1 MRSSRAFV
9 RRAVILLF
17 AIASGIVPTAA
28 RGQSCESYAETA
40 RFVGTFPAIPSPELV
55 ESDGGWVYTCGGGTF
70 AVVDVTRPAAPAL
83 YGSLGG
89 LGAVADFV
97 VAGGRAYLAR
107 GAAGLAV
114 IDLADPALPAL
125 AGTLILPTSA
135 TEIGLYGAL
144 VVVAG
149 EGSFY
154 LVDPTTPDAMAIV
167 GQTTTVVATD
177 LAVVG
182 SHALVTSATGI
193 ATIDLATPSAPAQV
207 ALFVAACPE
216 GTCEHADPLF
226 HGISVEGGRALV
238 RGEKWVLVEF
248 DPHWSEYLLYSW
260 LWILDVSDPTALSR
274 VADRADPHSRAN
286 ALLLSAEHAVVL
298 DRYGW
303 LEVLAPETLAV
314 EGTVQGSAALSGAA
328 WPSNYLYAGAGTAG
342 LAVFNLTHPRT
353 ILTVSTYGGGT
364 AWSPG
369 YLGHCGISG
378 QYSLETSYW
387 GSNSWSSFRWQVWN
401 LGNPFCPAVRL
412 SGRVDAD
419 EHDDPGFHF
428 SGLSGDLLA
437 FEFRD
442 SYSGHWYSI
451 YDMAQANPAQAS
463 ADFDAE
469 TYDSVQLVGEIA
481 WVKSAGNYEL
491 YDCCALPACPRVG
504 QLLDPPGPLHVN
516 GGACLLDQT
525 NLIMTA
531 LDLSDPCSPVVGGQ
545 LTLPAAIRVCELRD
559 GLAYLLYAGRLQII
573 DLREPQNPSVLGDL
587 SGILN
592 ASTMT
597 IEADRLVVQT
607 TAAFQVISVA
617 NPAHP
622 LVLSPVVDTVPDNAI
637 GPAVISGDRMYQGFA
652 TGVSVYDLT
661 NPAAPRYLSSGRS
674 IGGQAYLGT
683 QSVVVPGA
691 FYPLD
696 CGHPLPAFFSDFHV
710 TRADRQVLVQWRSR
724 GAAADFRVEAC
735 RGDETWDVPI
745 TVQDDQLTACDSSAR
760 LSAGGK
766 VTYTVLAR
774 LDGQWSQIAQET
786 VALGGV
792 PAAVRLTGASP
803 NPFNPRTTVTFALD
817 RPREIELAVY
827 DLRGRRLAVLASGR
841 WDAGEHRLTWDG
853 LGAGGAPLPS
863 GEYLLRLDADRGAV
877 VRAAKVTLLR

>member
-1 MRSSRAFV
+1 MRSASFRATMV
-9 RRAVILLF
+9 LL
-17 AIASGIVPTAA
+17 AA
-28 RGQSCESYAETA
+28 GLISLAPATIQGQSCQSYAETA
-40 RFVGTFPAIPSPELV
+40 KFVGTFPAIPSPELV

-83 YGSLGG
+83 HGSLGG
-89 LGAVADFV
+89 LGTVADFV

-107 GAAGLAV
+107 GSAGLAV
-114 IDLADPALPAL
+114 IDLTDPALPAL
-125 AGTLILPTSA
+125 AGTLALPTSA
-135 TEIGLYGAL
+135 TAIGLYGAL

-149 EGSFY
+149 EGSLY
-154 LVDPTTPDAMAIV
+154 LVDPATPDAMAIV
-167 GQTTTVVATD
+167 GQTTTVAATD

-182 SHALVTSATGI
+182 SYALVTSATGI
-193 ATIDLATPSAPAQV
+193 ATIDLATPSMPAQV
-207 ALFVAACPE
+207 ALFVGSEPANPE
-216 GTCEHADPLF
+216 F
-226 HGISVEGGRALV
+226 HSLSVNGNRALV
-238 RGEKWVLVEF
+238 SGQRWVLVQI
-248 DPHWSEYLLYSW
+248 DPHWSEYQLAPW
-260 LWILDVSDPTALSR
+260 LWIFDVSNPTSLSR
-274 VADRADPHSRAN
+274 VTDKPYRGASAHAI
-286 ALLLSAEHAVVL
+286 LLREGHAAVL
-298 DRYGW
+298 GHHGW
-303 LEVLAPETLAV
+303 LEVLAPEGLTL
-314 EGTVQGSAALSGAA
+314 EGMLPCSLAISGAA
-328 WPSNYLYAGAGTAG
+328 WPNSYLYAGAGTAG

-353 ILTVSTYGGGT
+353 VLTVSEYGQAY
-364 AWSPG
+364 AWRE
-369 YLGHCGISG
+369 GISG
-378 QYSLETSYW
+378 HYGLT
-387 GSNSWSSFRWQVWN
+387 GSFGGSGQWTIIGWQVWS
-401 LGNPFCPAVRL
+401 LGNPLGPAVRL
-412 SGRVDAD
+412 SGTLMDDNGYPSVD
-419 EHDDPGFHF
+419 FR
-428 SGLSGDLLA
+428 GLSGDLLI
-437 FEFRD
+437 FEFRE

-451 YDMAQANPAQAS
+451 YDMAQAIPAQAS

-469 TYDSVQLVGEIA
+469 TYDSVQLVDKIA
-481 WVKSAGNYEL
+481 WAKIDGNYEL
-491 YDCCALPACPRVG
+491 YDCSALPACPRVG
-504 QLLDPPGPLHVN
+504 QLFDPPGPLHVN

-525 NLIMTA
+525 NLILTA
-531 LDLSDPCSPVVGGQ
+531 LDLSDPRAPAIGGQ
-545 LTLPAAIRVCELRD
+545 WPLPAAIRVCRLRD
-559 GLAYLLYAGRLQII
+559 GLAYVLYAGRLQIV
-573 DLREPQNPSVLGDL
+573 DLRDPQNPSLLGDL

-592 ASTMT
+592 ATTMT

-617 NPAHP
+617 DPAHP
-622 LVLSPVVDTVPDNAI
+622 LVLSPVVNTVPDGAI

-696 CGHPLPAFFSDFHV
+696 CGQPLPAFFSDFHV

-724 GAAADFRVEAC
+724 GSAEDFRVEARC
-735 RGDETWDVPI
+735 GADAWDVPI

-760 LSAGGK
+760 LSAGGE

-786 VALGGV
+786 IALGGV

-803 NPFNPRTTVTFALD
+803 NPFNPRTTVSFALD

-841 WDAGEHRLTWDG
+841 WDTGEHRLTWDG
-853 LGAGGAPLPS
+853 LGAGGAPLAS
-863 GEYLLRLDADRGAV
+863 GEYLLRLDADHGAI

>member
-1 MRSSRAFV
+1 MRRGLVFV
-9 RRAVILLF
+9 KRVLLLLS
-17 AIASGIVPTAA
+17 AIALGLAPAA
-28 RGQSCESYAETA
+28 AQGQSCESYAETA
-40 RFVGTFPAIPSPELV
+40 KFVGTFPAIPSPELV

-83 YGSLGG
+83 HGSLGG
-89 LGAVADFV
+89 LGTVADFA
-97 VAGGRAYLAR
+97 VAGSRAYLAR
-107 GAAGLAV
+107 GTAGLAV
-114 IDLADPALPAL
+114 IDLADPALPGL
-125 AGTLILPTSA
+125 AGTLVLPTSA
-135 TEIGLYGAL
+135 TAIGMYGAL

-149 EGSFY
+149 EGSLY
-154 LVDPTTPDAMAIV
+154 VVDPTAPEAMAIV
-167 GQTTTVVATD
+167 GQTTTVEATD

-182 SHALVTSATGI
+182 AHVLVTSATGI
-193 ATIDLATPSAPAQV
+193 ATIDLTTPPAPVQV
-207 ALFVAACPE
+207 ALFVAACP
-216 GTCEHADPLF
+216 GGACEYADPEF
-226 HGISVEGGRALV
+226 RGISVEGDRALV

-248 DPHWSEYLLYSW
+248 DPHWSEYLLNPW
-260 LWILDVSDPTALSR
+260 LWILDVSDPTALSH
-274 VADRADPHSRAN
+274 VSDRADPHSGAR
-286 ALLLSAEHAVVL
+286 ALLLRGEHAVVL
-298 DRYGW
+298 GRHGW
-303 LEVLAPETLAV
+303 LDVLAPETLAV

-328 WPSNYLYAGAGTAG
+328 WPSNYLYAGAGIAG

-353 ILTVSTYGGGT
+353 ILTVSTYGGGPDL
-364 AWSPG
+364 SPG

-387 GSNSWSSFRWQVWN
+387 GSSSWSSVSWQVWN

-412 SGRVDAD
+412 WGRVDAD

-428 SGLSGDLLA
+428 TGLSGDLLA

-442 SYSGHWYSI
+442 SYSGHRYSI

-463 ADFDAE
+463 VDFDAE

-481 WVKSAGNYEL
+481 WARIDANYEL
-491 YDCCALPACPRVG
+491 YDCGALPACPRVG

-525 NLIMTA
+525 NLILTA
-531 LDLSDPCSPVVGGQ
+531 LDLSDPCTPVVGGQ
-545 LTLPAAIRVCELRD
+545 WPLPAAVRVCRLRD
-559 GLAYLLYAGRLQII
+559 GLAYLLYAGRLQIV
-573 DLREPQNPSVLGDL
+573 DLRDPQNPSLLSDL

-597 IEADRLVVQT
+597 IEANRLVVQT
-607 TAAFQVISVA
+607 AAAFQVISIA
-617 NPAHP
+617 DPAHP
-622 LVLSPVVDTVPDNAI
+622 LVLSPVTNTVPNGAI

-652 TGVSVYDLT
+652 SGVSVYDLT
-661 NPAAPRYLSSGRS
+661 NPAAPRYLSSARS

-724 GAAADFRVEAC
+724 GSAEDFRVEA
-735 RGDETWDVPI
+735 RHGADTWDVPI
-745 TVQDDQLTACDSSAR
+745 TVQDDQLTARDSSAR
-760 LSAGGK
+760 LSAGGE
-766 VTYTVLAR
+766 VIYTLLAR
-774 LDGQWSQIAQET
+774 LDGRWSQIAQET

-827 DLRGRRLAVLASGR
+827 DLRGRRLAVLAGGR

-853 LGAGGAPLPS
+853 LDGGGAPLAS
-863 GEYLLRLDADRGAV
+863 GEYLLRLDADDGAV